1 MITKSIIRNAIQ
13 ANVIQFVVDPNMESG
28 TVCQIG
34 DNWFY
39 FGGMTAEDMT
49 PQEYLEAIP
58 MDDIISEVF
67 DALEG
72 FRQESEAVENDY
84 EYAYYEAYL
93 KEHLSPAFFANDIET
108 HVPTCCLIE
117 VYQTLLAAAF
127 NLDFCNYADAKDNL
141 HVAMDCIAEE
151 IDRYTKVPAEYSIK
165 PSVSSLINM
174 SDENGIILA
183 HDGKDISCA
192 AGKPVSHA
200 MSGGCCQCT
209 EECMKQHQCNPE
221 HGVMQLQNGF
231 RVHVTASAESEHG
244 LDAMTKSLFES

>member
-39 FGGMTAEDMT
+39 FGGMTAEDMS
-49 PQEYLEAIP
+49 PKGYLEAVP

-72 FRQESEAVENDY
+72 FRQGSEADEDDC

-93 KEHLSPAFFANDIET
+93 KEHLPPAFFANDIET

-117 VYQTLLAAAF
+117 VYQTLLAAASH
-127 NLDFCNYADAKDNL
+127 LEFCSYGDASDYL
-141 HVAMDCIAEE
+141 HTAMDCIAED
-151 IDRYTKVPAEYSIK
+151 IDRYTKVPDEYSIE

-174 SDENGIILA
+174 GEKNGIILSR
-183 HDGKDISCA
+183 DGRDVSCA
-192 AGKPVSHA
+192 AGKPVSYA

-209 EECMKQHQCNPE
+209 KECMEQHQCNPDQ
-221 HGVMQLQNGF
+221 GIMQLQNGF
-231 RVHVTASAESEHG
+231 RLNATASAGSSHG
-244 LDAMTKSLFES
+244 LDAMSKSLFES

>member
-1 MITKSIIRNAIQ
+1 MITKSIIRNAIRE
-13 ANVIQFVVDPNMESG
+13 NIIQFVVDPNMESG

-72 FRQESEAVENDY
+72 FRQESEADEDDC

-93 KEHLSPAFFANDIET
+93 KEHLPSAFFANDIET

-117 VYQTLLAAAF
+117 VYQTLLAAASH
-127 NLDFCNYADAKDNL
+127 LEFCSYGDAADYL
-141 HVAMDCIAEE
+141 HAAMDCIAED
-151 IDRYTKVPAEYSIK
+151 IDSYTKVPDEYGVN

-174 SDENGIILA
+174 GEKNGIILA
-183 HDGKDISCA
+183 RDGEDISCA
-192 AGKPVSHA
+192 AGKPVSYA

-209 EECMKQHQCNPE
+209 EECMERHQCNPDQ
-221 HGVMQLQNGF
+221 GIMQLQNGF
-231 RVHVTASAESEHG
+231 RLNVTASVGSEHS